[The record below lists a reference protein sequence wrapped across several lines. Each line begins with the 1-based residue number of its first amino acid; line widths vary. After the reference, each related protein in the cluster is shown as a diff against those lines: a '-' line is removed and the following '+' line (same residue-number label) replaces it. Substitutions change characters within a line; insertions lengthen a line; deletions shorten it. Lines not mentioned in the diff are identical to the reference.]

1 MSILKSSYNYPN
13 YITNYI
19 TPFGCTF
26 FKNFIPN
33 NFLKDADK
41 QSYQCSNPQWEQQ
54 PKNCHYDDAEQD
66 VQQVIFADIRK
77 YLIKHILQKVND
89 KEL

>member
-1 MSILKSSYNYPN
+1 MSILKNSYNYPN

-19 TPFGCTF
+19 TPFRRAF
-26 FKNFIPN
+26 FKPFIPDK
-33 NFLKDADK
+33 FLEDADK
-41 QSYQCSNPQWEQQ
+41 QSYQCGNPPRQQ
-54 PKNCHYDDAEQD
+54 QLENCHYDDAEQD